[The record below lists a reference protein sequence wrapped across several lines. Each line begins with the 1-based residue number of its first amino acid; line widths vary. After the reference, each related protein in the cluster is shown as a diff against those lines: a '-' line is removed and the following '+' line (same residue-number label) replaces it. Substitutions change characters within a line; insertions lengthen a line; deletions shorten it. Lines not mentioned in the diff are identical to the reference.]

1 MMDGGVL
8 KVFLL
13 AHQDDEV
20 FLLPHIMDTERKLFI
35 FLTSGVSEGSSEL
48 KLQKR
53 MVEAK
58 AVFQKYLVG
67 FNAHVIWWG
76 SENSVPEGKLHTF
89 VSEENLSH
97 LEEVIRNQDAQITQ
111 IVTTT
116 FEGAH
121 QDHDSAAVVS
131 RTLAKAFQVNCIE
144 MSTYPQWFSKF
155 YSFKVLNPHAAQE
168 GFPLVRLRTLVLAL
182 KLMASYKTQ
191 RKTWLGLGPATLGA
205 FTFRN
210 YESSKQAPVAHIQA
224 CFYEFRGRANQE
236 EVLKYLS
243 PMK

>member
-1 MMDGGVL
+1 
-8 KVFLL
+8 VFLL

-20 FLLPHIMDTERKLFI
+20 FLLPHIMDSEQKLFI
-35 FLTSGVSEGSSEL
+35 YLTSGVSEGSSEL

-53 MVEAK
+53 TSEAK
-58 AVFQKYLVG
+58 ALFQKYLAE

-97 LEEVIRNQDAQITQ
+97 FEKVIRNQDAQITQ

-121 QDHDSAAVVS
+121 QDHDSAAVIS
-131 RTLAKAFQVNCIE
+131 RALAKAFQVNCIE

-155 YSFKVLNPHAAQE
+155 YSFKVLNPHAPE
-168 GFPLVRLRTLVLAL
+168 EEFPLVRLRTLVMAL

-205 FTFRN
+205 FIFRN
-210 YESSKQAPVAHIQA
+210 YESSQQAPVAVMRN
-224 CFYEFRGRANQE
+224 CFYEFRGRANQG
-236 EVLKYLS
+236 EVLRYLAS
-243 PMK
+243 IK